1 MAIRLIIADDHR
13 LVREGLRHYLS
24 RTDDIKVVGEA
35 SDGRE
40 LLTVLEKSADDLDLA
55 LVDTRMPEVDGLEA
69 VRLIRHRHPRIGVV
83 MLVPSEDGR
92 LAADA
97 VEAGA
102 RGYVFKTA
110 DSEVLI
116 RTLRA
121 AADQRI

>member
-24 RTDDIKVVGEA
+24 RADDIEVVGEA
-35 SDGRE
+35 SDGKE
-40 LLTVLEKSADDLDLA
+40 LLSILDEAGHDLDLA

-69 VRLIRHRHPRIGVV
+69 VRLIRLRHPRVGVV

-110 DSEVLI
+110 DRDDLI
-116 RTLRA
+116 SALRA
-121 AADQRI
+121 AAGHTL

>member
-13 LVREGLRHYLS
+13 LVREGLRHHLS
-24 RTDDIKVVGEA
+24 RADDIEVVGEA
-35 SDGRE
+35 SDGKE
-40 LLTVLEKSADDLDLA
+40 LLTVLEKSGHDLDVA

-69 VRLIRHRHPRIGVV
+69 VRLIRLRHPRVGVV

-102 RGYVFKTA
+102 RGFVFKTA
-110 DSEVLI
+110 DGEDLI
-116 RTLRA
+116 RTVRA
-121 AADQRI
+121 AAGQPL

>member
-24 RTDDIKVVGEA
+24 RADDIEVVGEA
-35 SDGRE
+35 SDGKE
-40 LLTVLEKSADDLDLA
+40 LLSILDEAGHDLDLA

-69 VRLIRHRHPRIGVV
+69 VRWIRHRHPRIGVV
-83 MLVPSEDGR
+83 MLVPSEDGG

-110 DSEVLI
+110 DREDLI
-116 RTLRA
+116 SAVRA
-121 AADQRI
+121 AAGHTL

>member
-1 MAIRLIIADDHR
+1 MSIRLIIADDHR

-24 RTDDIKVVGEA
+24 RADDIEVVGEA
-35 SDGRE
+35 SDGNE
-40 LLTVLEKSADDLDLA
+40 LLSILDEAGHDLDLA

-69 VRLIRHRHPRIGVV
+69 VRWIRHRHPRVGVV

-110 DSEVLI
+110 DREDLI
-116 RTLRA
+116 SAVRA
-121 AADQRI
+121 AAGQTL

>member
-24 RTDDIKVVGEA
+24 RADDIEVVGEA
-35 SDGRE
+35 SDGKE
-40 LLTVLEKSADDLDLA
+40 LLSILDEAGHDLDLA

-69 VRLIRHRHPRIGVV
+69 VRWIRHRHPRIGVV

-110 DSEVLI
+110 DREDLI
-116 RTLRA
+116 SAVRA
-121 AADQRI
+121 AAGQTL